1 VFLVDTNVFL
11 EILLRQ
17 QKKEKCKEFLNN
29 NIGKLNIT
37 DFSLHS
43 IGVILF
49 RYDRKGIFEKFVKD
63 ITLKVKLL
71 TLPIELYKE
80 IIKANKVLNLDFDD
94 AYQYRTAKHYGL
106 KVVTMDKDFERV
118 VDMEIQFL

>member
-11 EILLRQ
+11 GILLRQ

-49 RYDRKGIFEKFVKD
+49 RYDRKDIFEKFVKD

>member
-11 EILLRQ
+11 EILLSQ
-17 QKKEKCKEFLNN
+17 EKNEKCKEFLKNN
-29 NIGKLNIT
+29 VERLNIT

-49 RYDRKGIFEKFVKD
+49 RYDRKDIFQKFVND
-63 ITLKVKLL
+63 IAPKVKLL
-71 TLPIELYKE
+71 TLPIESYKE
-80 IIKANKVLNLDFDD
+80 VIKDSRLFHLDFDD

-106 KVVTMDKDFERV
+106 RVVTMDKDFERV
-118 VDMEIQFL
+118 ADMEIQFL